1 MQWREAAPTST
12 LPALPSQKCHG
23 SPMEAPSTPGGSK
36 ELQQLFC
43 SGESS
48 GSFYNQSATPS
59 QLFFSFKGSS

>member
-1 MQWREAAPTST
+1 MEESSPCQP
-12 LPALPSQKCHG
+12 PASPSQAELAWKPH
-23 SPMEAPSTPGGSK
+23 PAPLPGRSK

-59 QLFFSFKGSS
+59 WLFFSFKGSS